1 VNQDADILTSPQ
13 VRESLEVYTSVT
25 GLPAFAI
32 DIAGRRVHL
41 AGGMPAYCTLFGEM
55 TGEGCPCEQ
64 AHRRAG
70 TESEKLGEAYIYF
83 CPGGLVHW
91 TVPVMSHGVYMGAL
105 VSGMVQMSINDPYVL
120 HNLVKVYRLP
130 ESSREQMSAHLN
142 DIPVIDPGKV
152 RHLAEMLEIVAR
164 SLGSDETHILD
175 EHKRFQ
181 QEQRRIGENVHDI
194 KKADSPPPYP
204 VDTERELINRVKR
217 GDKAGAKALLNDILG
232 YIFCEYAG
240 SIEMMTARGLE
251 LLVVISRAAIEGG
264 ADAQVIFKLNLEYA
278 LKMPKINS
286 VDRLSFLISNVLEQ
300 FTDAVF
306 PVENAEDAAVIK
318 TAISYINAHYMERVT
333 LKEVADHVFLSPAY
347 FSRIFKQKTDMNFS
361 DYLNYVRVEESKKYL
376 LDLEIPLSRIGPMV
390 GFSDQSYFTKV
401 FKKVAHVSPGQYRR
415 AR

>member
-1 VNQDADILTSPQ
+1 MNQGTDILAQPQ
-13 VRESLEVYTSVT
+13 VRESLEIYRSVT

-32 DIAGRRVHL
+32 DTAGQRIQL
-41 AGGMPAYCTLFGEM
+41 AGELPAYCALFGEL
-55 TGEGCPCEQ
+55 TGESCPCEQ
-64 AHRRAG
+64 AHLRAG
-70 TESEKLGEAYIYF
+70 KESERLGEAYIYF

-91 TVPVMSHGVYMGAL
+91 TAPVIAHGVLVGAL

-120 HNLVKVYRLP
+120 SNLIKVYRLSP
-130 ESSREQMSAHLN
+130 ACKEQMNAHLST
-142 DIPVIDPGKV
+142 IPVIDPGKV
-152 RHLAEMLEIVAR
+152 RHLAEMLNIVAR
-164 SLGSDETHILD
+164 SLSSDEGHVLD
-175 EHKRFQ
+175 EHKRFH
-181 QEQRRIGENVHDI
+181 QEQRLIGENVHDI
-194 KKADSPPPYP
+194 KKAVSPPPYP

-240 SIEMMTARGLE
+240 SIEMMTVRGLE

-264 ADAQVIFKLNLEYA
+264 ADAQKIFKLNLEYA
-278 LKMPKINS
+278 LKMPKVNS
-286 VDRLSFLISNVLEQ
+286 VDRLSFLIINVLEQ

-318 TAISYINAHYMERVT
+318 TAISYINARYMERIT

-347 FSRIFKQKTDMNFS
+347 FSRIFKQKTGMNFC

-376 LDLEIPLSRIGPMV
+376 LDLEIPLSGIGPMV

-401 FKKVAHVSPGQYRR
+401 FKKVARISPGQYRR

>member
-1 VNQDADILTSPQ
+1 MKQDGGILTKQQ
-13 VRESLEVYTSVT
+13 VLESLEVYRSVT
-25 GLPAFAI
+25 GLPSFAI
-32 DIAGRRVHL
+32 DTAGQRCQL
-41 AGGMPAYCTLFGEM
+41 AGKLPAYCTVFSKL
-55 TGEGCPCEQ
+55 TGERCPCEQ
-64 AHRRAG
+64 AHLRAG
-70 TESEKLGEAYIYF
+70 IESERLGEAYIYF

-91 TVPVMSHGVYMGAL
+91 TAPVISHGVLAGAL
-105 VSGMVQMSINDPYVL
+105 VSGMVQMNINDPYVL
-120 HNLVKVYRLP
+120 HNIIKVYRLP
-130 ESSREQMSAHLN
+130 PSCQEDMKTHLDN
-142 DIPVIDPGKV
+142 IPVIDPAHV
-152 RHLAEMLEIVAR
+152 RYLAEMLNIVAR
-164 SLGSDETHILD
+164 SLSHDEAHILD

-194 KKADSPPPYP
+194 KKADFPPPYP

-264 ADAQVIFKLNLEYA
+264 ADAQKIFKLNLEYA
-278 LKMPKINS
+278 LKMPKVNS

-306 PVENAEDAAVIK
+306 PLENVEDAAVIK
-318 TAISYINAHYMERVT
+318 TAINYINAHYMDRVT

-390 GFSDQSYFTKV
+390 GFSDQSYYTKV
-401 FKKVAHVSPGQYRR
+401 FKKVAHISPGQYRR